1 MLYDAA
7 GRIALW
13 VAYPLCN
20 EYIGDSGRTNAWG
33 FDPKIPD
40 EYEPMLNHGWPEGG
54 FDRGHQIPSGSRT
67 GDRSMNRQTFYYTNM
82 TAQNSRFNQGIW
94 ANLENK
100 VRALLSAQWIDTLY
114 VVTGPIFDSEDP
126 GRWRYTE
133 DNIGNPVAVP
143 DGYFKAL
150 LSYDVS
156 ANVYYSV
163 AFVYDNKEY
172 GRSNPSREDLC
183 SVSEVE
189 EMTGFAFFNNLPQE
203 IAESVKSQLEP
214 SRWGY

>member
-1 MLYDAA
+1 
-7 GRIALW
+7 
-13 VAYPLCN
+13 
-20 EYIGDSGRTNAWG
+20 
-33 FDPKIPD
+33 
-40 EYEPMLNHGWPEGG
+40 
-54 FDRGHQIPSGSRT
+54 
-67 GDRSMNRQTFYYTNM
+67 MNRQTFYYTNM

-94 ANLENK
+94 VNLENK